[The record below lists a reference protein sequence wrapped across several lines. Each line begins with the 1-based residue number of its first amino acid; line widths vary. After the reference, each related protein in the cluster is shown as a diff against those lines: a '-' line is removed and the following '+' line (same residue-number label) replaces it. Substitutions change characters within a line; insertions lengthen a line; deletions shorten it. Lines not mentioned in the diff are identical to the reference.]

1 MPEWPVACCG
11 DVAAA
16 SCPARPQLKP
26 LLWGLLLAL
35 LLLRVGW
42 LAFTPLQPAA
52 GDPVLQLK
60 AAAGAGPLE
69 LTLRGFLLSDPVPS
83 GGPVPRGGVGGCRA
97 LLQLPVG
104 RTELRFDQCPALQ
117 QGWRLQVQGRLR
129 RPQVSPH
136 PLLAAPAERL
146 VRQGSFTQLQV
157 QDFEVLQRPATPVA
171 DLRRRMAQALMQH
184 AGPNSGSV
192 LAALVLGSA
201 VVPVPVEL
209 REAFRAAGLSHALAA
224 SGFHLSVLLGVVLPL
239 GARLP
244 RLGRLT
250 LAAAAMG
257 LFVLLAG
264 PQPSVLRAVLMGA
277 LALGVVECGYRGR
290 PLGIL
295 AASALVLLLARP
307 DWLLDV
313 GFQLSVVA
321 TAALVVSA
329 RPLELGL
336 RRWLPGW
343 LAVAT
348 AVPLAASL
356 YTLPLQLLHFG
367 VVPLY
372 AVPANLLVAPLLT
385 PLTLGAMALAC
396 LAVILPPLLPLA
408 TAPVAWLTNV
418 LVAVVKVFAAL
429 PMAQWQLGRPA
440 PGLVLLLSVALLAL
454 AWPALARRWRLLG
467 GALFALVVVV
477 QFGMLSADQL
487 LLVHQGRLDL
497 LVARHQGRAVLVS
510 SSGDGFSCSQA
521 SQLARGLGVQRY
533 DWTLLLDPLAPEQ
546 PSCWQGLA
554 GLVLA
559 SADGS
564 LPFQPGQRLASPG
577 LSAAPLAIE
586 SRAMQLQL
594 GRWNWLLL
602 PDRQALWAWQQQ
614 AEDNP
619 EPSRLGAL
627 SGSID
632 GVWLGFA
639 PSARERRQLQAI
651 GAKRMWLSGATPP
664 GWPTSWAASGP
675 SGYLQAAFG

>member
-1 MPEWPVACCG
+1 MACCG
-11 DVAAA
+11 GGANTAGAA
-16 SCPARPQLKP
+16 RLRLKP

-52 GDPVLQLK
+52 GDPVLQLQ
-60 AAAGAGPLE
+60 AAAGPLE
-69 LTLRGFLLSDPVPS
+69 LTLRGTLLSDPVPS
-83 GGPVPRGGVGGCRA
+83 GAGCRA

-104 RTELRFDQCPALQ
+104 RTELRFKQCPALQ

-146 VRQGSFTQLQV
+146 ARQGSFSQLQV
-157 QDFEVLQRPATPVA
+157 QDFEVLQRAPTPVA
-171 DLRRRMAQALMQH
+171 DLRRRMAQALVQH
-184 AGPNSGSV
+184 AGPNNGSV

-201 VVPVPVEL
+201 VVPVPAEL

-239 GARLP
+239 GKRLP

-277 LALGVVECGYRGR
+277 LALGIVECGYRGR

-372 AVPANLLVAPLLT
+372 AVPANLVVAPLLT

-396 LAVILPPLLPLA
+396 LALILPPLLPLA
-408 TAPVAWLTNV
+408 TVPVAWLSNV
-418 LVAVVKVFAAL
+418 LVAVVKLFAAL

-440 PGLVLLLSVALLAL
+440 PGLVLLFTVALLAL

-467 GALFALVVVV
+467 GALFALVVAV
-477 QFGMLSADQL
+477 QFSLLSADQL

-533 DWTLLLDPLAPEQ
+533 DWALLLDPLAPEQ
-546 PSCWQGLA
+546 PHCWQGQA

-577 LSAAPLAIE
+577 LSAAPVAIE
-586 SRAMQLQL
+586 SRAIQLQL
-594 GRWNWLLL
+594 GRWRWLLL
-602 PDRQALWAWQQQ
+602 PDRQALWAWRQ
-614 AEDNP
+614 
-619 EPSRLGAL
+619 PSVLRGRL
-627 SGSID
+627 D

-639 PSARERRQLQAI
+639 PSARERRHLKEL
-651 GAKRMWLSGATPP
+651 GAKRLWLSGTMPAGLPAA
-664 GWPTSWAASGP
+664 WAASGP
-675 SGYLQAAFG
+675 SGYLQAALG

>member
-1 MPEWPVACCG
+1 MACCG
-11 DVAAA
+11 GGANTAGAA
-16 SCPARPQLKP
+16 RLRLKP
-26 LLWGLLLAL
+26 LLWGLLLALL

-52 GDPVLQLK
+52 GDPVLQLQ
-60 AAAGAGPLE
+60 AAAGPLE
-69 LTLRGFLLSDPVPS
+69 LTLRGTLLSDPVPS
-83 GGPVPRGGVGGCRA
+83 GDGCRA

-104 RTELRFDQCPALQ
+104 RTELRFGQCPELQ

-146 VRQGSFTQLQV
+146 ARQGSFSQLQV
-157 QDFEVLQRPATPVA
+157 QDFEVLQRAPTPVA
-171 DLRRRMAQALMQH
+171 DLRRRMAQALVQH
-184 AGPNSGSV
+184 AGPNNGSV

-201 VVPVPVEL
+201 VVPVPAEL

-239 GARLP
+239 GKRLP

-277 LALGVVECGYRGR
+277 LALGIVECGYSGR

-372 AVPANLLVAPLLT
+372 AVPANLVVAPLLT

-396 LAVILPPLLPLA
+396 LAVILPPLLPLV

-418 LVAVVKVFAAL
+418 LVAVVKLFAAL

-440 PGLVLLLSVALLAL
+440 PGLVLLFTVALLAL

-467 GALFALVVVV
+467 GALFALVVAV
-477 QFGMLSADQL
+477 QFSLLSADQL

-533 DWTLLLDPLAPEQ
+533 DWALLLDPLAPEQ
-546 PSCWQGLA
+546 PHCWQGQA
-554 GLVLA
+554 GLVMA

-577 LSAAPLAIE
+577 LSAAPVAIE
-586 SRAMQLQL
+586 SRAIQLQL
-594 GRWNWLLL
+594 GRWRWLLL
-602 PDRQALWAWQQQ
+602 PDRQALWAWRQ
-614 AEDNP
+614 
-619 EPSRLGAL
+619 PSVLRGRL
-627 SGSID
+627 D
-632 GVWLGFA
+632 GVWLGFT
-639 PSARERRQLQAI
+639 PSARERRHLKEL
-651 GAKRMWLSGATPP
+651 GAKRLWLSGAIPAGLP
-664 GWPTSWAASGP
+664 AAWAASGP
-675 SGYLQAAFG
+675 SGYLQAALG

>member
-1 MPEWPVACCG
+1 MACCG
-11 DVAAA
+11 GGANTAGAA
-16 SCPARPQLKP
+16 RLRLKP

-52 GDPVLQLK
+52 GDPVLQLQ
-60 AAAGAGPLE
+60 AAGGPLE
-69 LTLRGFLLSDPVPS
+69 LTLRGTLLSDPVPS
-83 GGPVPRGGVGGCRA
+83 GAGCRA

-104 RTELRFDQCPALQ
+104 RTELRFKQCPALQ

-146 VRQGSFTQLQV
+146 ARQGSFSQLQV
-157 QDFEVLQRPATPVA
+157 QDFEVLQRAPTPVA
-171 DLRRRMAQALMQH
+171 DLRRRMAQALVQH
-184 AGPNSGSV
+184 AGPNNGSV

-201 VVPVPVEL
+201 VVPVPAEL

-239 GARLP
+239 GKRLP

-264 PQPSVLRAVLMGA
+264 PQPSVLRAVLMGG

-372 AVPANLLVAPLLT
+372 AVPANLVVAPLLT

-396 LAVILPPLLPLA
+396 LAVLLPPLLPLV
-408 TAPVAWLTNV
+408 TAPVAWLSNG
-418 LVAVVKVFAAL
+418 LVAVVKLFAAL

-440 PGLVLLLSVALLAL
+440 PGLVLLFTVALLAL

-467 GALFALVVVV
+467 GALFALVVAV
-477 QFGMLSADQL
+477 QFSLLSADQL

-533 DWTLLLDPLAPEQ
+533 DWALLLDPLAPEQ
-546 PSCWQGLA
+546 PHCWQGQA
-554 GLVLA
+554 GLVMA

-577 LSAAPLAIE
+577 LSAAPVAIE
-586 SRAMQLQL
+586 SRAIQLQL
-594 GRWNWLLL
+594 GRWRWLLL
-602 PDRQALWAWQQQ
+602 PDRQALWAWRQ
-614 AEDNP
+614 
-619 EPSRLGAL
+619 PSVLRGRL
-627 SGSID
+627 D

-639 PSARERRQLQAI
+639 PSARERRHLKEL
-651 GAKRMWLSGATPP
+651 GAKRLWLSGTIPAGLPAP
-664 GWPTSWAASGP
+664 WAASGP
-675 SGYLQAAFG
+675 SGYLQAALG

>member
-1 MPEWPVACCG
+1 MACCG
-11 DVAAA
+11 GGANTAGA
-16 SCPARPQLKP
+16 ARPRLKP

-52 GDPVLQLK
+52 GDPVLQLQ
-60 AAAGAGPLE
+60 AAAGPLE
-69 LTLRGFLLSDPVPS
+69 LTLRGTLLSDPVPS
-83 GGPVPRGGVGGCRA
+83 GDGCRA
-97 LLQLPVG
+97 LLLLPVG
-104 RTELRFDQCPALQ
+104 RTELRFKQCPELQ

-146 VRQGSFTQLQV
+146 ARQGSFSQLQV
-157 QDFEVLQRPATPVA
+157 QDFEVLQRAPTPVA
-171 DLRRRMAQALMQH
+171 DLRRRMAQALVQH
-184 AGPNSGSV
+184 AGPNNGSV

-201 VVPVPVEL
+201 VVPVPAEL

-239 GARLP
+239 GKRLP

-372 AVPANLLVAPLLT
+372 AVPANLVVAPLLT

-440 PGLVLLLSVALLAL
+440 PGLVLLFSVALLAL

-467 GALFALVVVV
+467 GALFALVVAV
-477 QFGMLSADQL
+477 QFSLLSADQL

-533 DWTLLLDPLAPEQ
+533 DWALLLDPLAPEQ
-546 PSCWQGLA
+546 PHCWQGQA

-577 LSAAPLAIE
+577 LSAAPVAIE
-586 SRAMQLQL
+586 SRAIQLQL
-594 GRWNWLLL
+594 GRWRWLLL
-602 PDRQALWAWQQQ
+602 PDRQALWAWRQ
-614 AEDNP
+614 
-619 EPSRLGAL
+619 PSVQRGRL
-627 SGSID
+627 D

-639 PSARERRQLQAI
+639 PSARERRYLKEL
-651 GAKRMWLSGATPP
+651 GAKRLWFSGTIPAGLPAA
-664 GWPTSWAASGP
+664 WAASGP
-675 SGYLQAAFG
+675 SGYLQAALG

>member
-1 MPEWPVACCG
+1 MACCG
-11 DVAAA
+11 GGANTAGAA
-16 SCPARPQLKP
+16 RLRLKP

-52 GDPVLQLK
+52 GDPVLQLQ
-60 AAAGAGPLE
+60 AAGGPLE
-69 LTLRGFLLSDPVPS
+69 LTLRGTLLSDPVPS
-83 GGPVPRGGVGGCRA
+83 GAGCRA

-104 RTELRFDQCPALQ
+104 RTELRFKQCPALQ

-146 VRQGSFTQLQV
+146 ARQGSFSQLQV
-157 QDFEVLQRPATPVA
+157 QDFEVLQRAPTPVA
-171 DLRRRMAQALMQH
+171 DLRRRMAQALVQH
-184 AGPNSGSV
+184 AGPNNGSV

-201 VVPVPVEL
+201 VVPVPAEL

-239 GARLP
+239 GKRLP

-264 PQPSVLRAVLMGA
+264 PQPSVLRAVLMGG

-372 AVPANLLVAPLLT
+372 AVPANLVVAPLLT

-396 LAVILPPLLPLA
+396 LAVLLPPLLPLV
-408 TAPVAWLTNV
+408 TAPVAWLSNG
-418 LVAVVKVFAAL
+418 LVAVVKLFAAL

-440 PGLVLLLSVALLAL
+440 PGLVLLFTVALLAL

-467 GALFALVVVV
+467 GALFALVVAV
-477 QFGMLSADQL
+477 QFSLLSADQL

-533 DWTLLLDPLAPEQ
+533 DWALLLDPLAPEQ
-546 PSCWQGLA
+546 PHCWQGQA
-554 GLVLA
+554 GLVMA

-577 LSAAPLAIE
+577 LSAAPVAIE
-586 SRAMQLQL
+586 SRAIQLQL
-594 GRWNWLLL
+594 GRWRWLLL
-602 PDRQALWAWQQQ
+602 PDRQALWAWRQ
-614 AEDNP
+614 
-619 EPSRLGAL
+619 PSVLRGRL
-627 SGSID
+627 D

-639 PSARERRQLQAI
+639 PSARERRHLKEL
-651 GAKRMWLSGATPP
+651 GAKRLWLSGTIPAGLPAA
-664 GWPTSWAASGP
+664 WAASGP
-675 SGYLQAAFG
+675 SGYLQAALG

>member
-1 MPEWPVACCG
+1 MACCG
-11 DVAAA
+11 GGANTAGAA
-16 SCPARPQLKP
+16 RLRLKP

-52 GDPVLQLK
+52 GDPVLQLQ
-60 AAAGAGPLE
+60 AAAGPLE
-69 LTLRGFLLSDPVPS
+69 LTLRGTLLSDPVPS
-83 GGPVPRGGVGGCRA
+83 GAGCRA

-104 RTELRFDQCPALQ
+104 RTELRFKQCPALQ

-146 VRQGSFTQLQV
+146 ARQGSFSQLQV
-157 QDFEVLQRPATPVA
+157 QDFEVLQRAPTPVA
-171 DLRRRMAQALMQH
+171 DLRRRMAQALVQH
-184 AGPNSGSV
+184 AGPNNGSV

-201 VVPVPVEL
+201 VVPVPAEL

-239 GARLP
+239 GKRLP

-277 LALGVVECGYRGR
+277 LALGIVECGYRGR

-372 AVPANLLVAPLLT
+372 AVPANLVVAPLLT

-396 LAVILPPLLPLA
+396 LAVLLPPLLPLV
-408 TAPVAWLTNV
+408 TAPVAWLSNG
-418 LVAVVKVFAAL
+418 LVAVVKLFAAL

-440 PGLVLLLSVALLAL
+440 PGLVLLFTVALLAL

-467 GALFALVVVV
+467 AALFALVVAV
-477 QFGMLSADQL
+477 QFSLLTADQL

-533 DWTLLLDPLAPEQ
+533 DWALLLDPLAPEQ
-546 PSCWQGLA
+546 PHCWQGQA
-554 GLVLA
+554 GLVMA

-577 LSAAPLAIE
+577 LSAAPVAIE
-586 SRAMQLQL
+586 SRAIQLQL
-594 GRWNWLLL
+594 GRWRWLLL
-602 PDRQALWAWQQQ
+602 PDRQALWAWRQ
-614 AEDNP
+614 
-619 EPSRLGAL
+619 PSVLRGRL
-627 SGSID
+627 D

-639 PSARERRQLQAI
+639 PSARERRHLKEL
-651 GAKRMWLSGATPP
+651 GAKRLWLSGTIPAGLPAA
-664 GWPTSWAASGP
+664 WAASGP
-675 SGYLQAAFG
+675 SGYLQAALG

>member
-1 MPEWPVACCG
+1 MACCG
-11 DVAAA
+11 GGANTAGAA
-16 SCPARPQLKP
+16 RLRLKP

-52 GDPVLQLK
+52 GDPVLQLQ
-60 AAAGAGPLE
+60 AAGGPLE
-69 LTLRGFLLSDPVPS
+69 LTLRGTLLSDPVPS
-83 GGPVPRGGVGGCRA
+83 GAGCRA

-104 RTELRFDQCPALQ
+104 RTELRFKQCPALQ
-117 QGWRLQVQGRLR
+117 QGWRLQVHGRLR

-146 VRQGSFTQLQV
+146 ARQGSFSQLQV
-157 QDFEVLQRPATPVA
+157 QDFEVLQRAPTPVA
-171 DLRRRMAQALMQH
+171 DLRRRMAQALVQH
-184 AGPNSGSV
+184 AGPNNGSV

-239 GARLP
+239 GKRLP

-277 LALGVVECGYRGR
+277 LALGIVECGYRGR

-372 AVPANLLVAPLLT
+372 AVPANLVVAPLLT

-396 LAVILPPLLPLA
+396 LAVILPPLLPLV

-418 LVAVVKVFAAL
+418 LVAVVKLFAAL

-440 PGLVLLLSVALLAL
+440 PGLVLLFTVALLAL

-467 GALFALVVVV
+467 GALFALVVAV
-477 QFGMLSADQL
+477 QFSLLSADQL

-533 DWTLLLDPLAPEQ
+533 DWALLLDPLAPEQ
-546 PSCWQGLA
+546 PHCWQGQA
-554 GLVLA
+554 GLVMA

-577 LSAAPLAIE
+577 LSAAPVAIE
-586 SRAMQLQL
+586 SRAIQLQL
-594 GRWNWLLL
+594 GRWRWLLL
-602 PDRQALWAWQQQ
+602 PDRQALWAWRQ
-614 AEDNP
+614 
-619 EPSRLGAL
+619 PSVLRGRL
-627 SGSID
+627 D

-639 PSARERRQLQAI
+639 PSARERRHLKEL
-651 GAKRMWLSGATPP
+651 GAKRLWLSGTIPAGLPAP
-664 GWPTSWAASGP
+664 WAASGP
-675 SGYLQAAFG
+675 SGYLQAALG

>member
-1 MPEWPVACCG
+1 MACCG
-11 DVAAA
+11 GGANTAGAA
-16 SCPARPQLKP
+16 RLRLKP

-52 GDPVLQLK
+52 GDPVLQLQ
-60 AAAGAGPLE
+60 AAAGPLE
-69 LTLRGFLLSDPVPS
+69 LTLRGTLLSDPVPS
-83 GGPVPRGGVGGCRA
+83 GAGCRA

-104 RTELRFDQCPALQ
+104 RTELRFKQCPALQ

-146 VRQGSFTQLQV
+146 ARQGSFSQLQV
-157 QDFEVLQRPATPVA
+157 QDFEVLQRAPTPVA
-171 DLRRRMAQALMQH
+171 DLRRRMAQALVQH
-184 AGPNSGSV
+184 AGPNNGSV

-239 GARLP
+239 GKRLP

-277 LALGVVECGYRGR
+277 LALGIVECGYRGR

-372 AVPANLLVAPLLT
+372 AVPANLVVAPLLT

-396 LAVILPPLLPLA
+396 LAVILPPLLPLV

-418 LVAVVKVFAAL
+418 LVAVVKLFAAL

-440 PGLVLLLSVALLAL
+440 PGLVLLFTVALLAL

-467 GALFALVVVV
+467 GALFALVVAV
-477 QFGMLSADQL
+477 QFSLLSADQL

-533 DWTLLLDPLAPEQ
+533 DWALLLDPLAPEQ
-546 PSCWQGLA
+546 PHCWQGQA
-554 GLVLA
+554 GLVMA

-577 LSAAPLAIE
+577 LSAAPVAIE
-586 SRAMQLQL
+586 SRAIQLQL
-594 GRWNWLLL
+594 GRWRWLLL
-602 PDRQALWAWQQQ
+602 PDRQALWAWRQ
-614 AEDNP
+614 
-619 EPSRLGAL
+619 PSVLRGRL
-627 SGSID
+627 D

-639 PSARERRQLQAI
+639 PSARERRHLKEL
-651 GAKRMWLSGATPP
+651 GAKRLWLSGTIPAGLPAP
-664 GWPTSWAASGP
+664 WAASGP
-675 SGYLQAAFG
+675 SGYLQAALG

>member
-1 MPEWPVACCG
+1 MACCG
-11 DVAAA
+11 GGANTAGAA
-16 SCPARPQLKP
+16 RLRLKP

-52 GDPVLQLK
+52 GDPVLQLQ
-60 AAAGAGPLE
+60 AAAGPLE
-69 LTLRGFLLSDPVPS
+69 LTLRGTLLSDPVPS
-83 GGPVPRGGVGGCRA
+83 GAGCRA

-104 RTELRFDQCPALQ
+104 RTELRFKQCPALQ

-146 VRQGSFTQLQV
+146 ARQGSFSQLQV
-157 QDFEVLQRPATPVA
+157 QDFEVLQRAPTPVA
-171 DLRRRMAQALMQH
+171 DLRRRMAQALVQH
-184 AGPNSGSV
+184 AGPNNGSV

-239 GARLP
+239 GKRLP

-277 LALGVVECGYRGR
+277 LALGIVECGYRGR

-372 AVPANLLVAPLLT
+372 AVPANLVVAPLLT

-396 LAVILPPLLPLA
+396 LAVILPPLLPLV

-418 LVAVVKVFAAL
+418 LVAVVKLFAAL

-440 PGLVLLLSVALLAL
+440 PGLVLLFTVALLAL

-467 GALFALVVVV
+467 GALFALVVAV
-477 QFGMLSADQL
+477 QFSLLSADQL

-533 DWTLLLDPLAPEQ
+533 DWALLLDPLAPEQ
-546 PSCWQGLA
+546 PHCWQGQA
-554 GLVLA
+554 GLVMA

-577 LSAAPLAIE
+577 LSAAPVAIE
-586 SRAMQLQL
+586 SRAIQLQL
-594 GRWNWLLL
+594 GRWRWLLL
-602 PDRQALWAWQQQ
+602 PDRQALWAWRQ
-614 AEDNP
+614 
-619 EPSRLGAL
+619 PSVLRGRL
-627 SGSID
+627 D

-639 PSARERRQLQAI
+639 PSARERRHLKEL
-651 GAKRMWLSGATPP
+651 GAKRLWLSGTIPAGLPAA
-664 GWPTSWAASGP
+664 WAASGP
-675 SGYLQAAFG
+675 SGYLQAALG

>member
-1 MPEWPVACCG
+1 MACCG
-11 DVAAA
+11 GGANTAGAA
-16 SCPARPQLKP
+16 RLRLKP

-52 GDPVLQLK
+52 GDPVLQLQ
-60 AAAGAGPLE
+60 AAGGPLE
-69 LTLRGFLLSDPVPS
+69 LTLRGTLLSDPVPS
-83 GGPVPRGGVGGCRA
+83 GAGCRA

-104 RTELRFDQCPALQ
+104 RTELRFKQCPALQ

-146 VRQGSFTQLQV
+146 ARQGSFSQLQV
-157 QDFEVLQRPATPVA
+157 QDFEVLQRAATPVA
-171 DLRRRMAQALMQH
+171 DLRRRMAQSLVQH
-184 AGPNSGSV
+184 AGPNNGSV

-201 VVPVPVEL
+201 VVPVPAEL
-209 REAFRAAGLSHALAA
+209 RDAFRAAGLSHALAA

-239 GARLP
+239 GKRLP

-277 LALGVVECGYRGR
+277 LALGIVECGYRGR

-372 AVPANLLVAPLLT
+372 AVPANLVVAPLLT

-396 LAVILPPLLPLA
+396 LAVLLPPLLPLV
-408 TAPVAWLTNV
+408 TAPVAWLSNG
-418 LVAVVKVFAAL
+418 LVAVVKLFAAL

-440 PGLVLLLSVALLAL
+440 PGLVLLFTVALLAL

-467 GALFALVVVV
+467 GALFALVVAV
-477 QFGMLSADQL
+477 QFSLLSADQL

-533 DWTLLLDPLAPEQ
+533 DWALLLDPLAPEQ
-546 PSCWQGLA
+546 PHCWQGQA
-554 GLVLA
+554 GLVMA

-577 LSAAPLAIE
+577 LSAAPVAIE
-586 SRAMQLQL
+586 SRAIQLQL
-594 GRWNWLLL
+594 GRWRWLLL
-602 PDRQALWAWQQQ
+602 PDRQALWAWRQ
-614 AEDNP
+614 
-619 EPSRLGAL
+619 PSVLRGRL
-627 SGSID
+627 D

-639 PSARERRQLQAI
+639 PSARERRHLKEL
-651 GAKRMWLSGATPP
+651 GAKRLWLSGTIPAGLPAP
-664 GWPTSWAASGP
+664 WAASGP
-675 SGYLQAAFG
+675 SGYLQAALG

>member
-1 MPEWPVACCG
+1 MACCG
-11 DVAAA
+11 GGANTAGAA
-16 SCPARPQLKP
+16 RLRLKP

-52 GDPVLQLK
+52 GDPVLQLQ
-60 AAAGAGPLE
+60 AAGGPLE
-69 LTLRGFLLSDPVPS
+69 LTLRGTLLSDPVPS
-83 GGPVPRGGVGGCRA
+83 GDGCRA

-104 RTELRFDQCPALQ
+104 RTELRFKQCPALQ
-117 QGWRLQVQGRLR
+117 QGWRLQVHGRLR

-146 VRQGSFTQLQV
+146 ARQGSFSQLQV
-157 QDFEVLQRPATPVA
+157 QDFEVLQRAPTPVA
-171 DLRRRMAQALMQH
+171 DLRRRMAQALVQH
-184 AGPNSGSV
+184 AGPNNGSV

-239 GARLP
+239 GKRLP

-264 PQPSVLRAVLMGA
+264 PQPSVLRAVLMGG

-372 AVPANLLVAPLLT
+372 AVPANLVVAPLLT

-396 LAVILPPLLPLA
+396 LAVLLPPLLPLV
-408 TAPVAWLTNV
+408 TAPVAWLSNG
-418 LVAVVKVFAAL
+418 LVAVVKLFAAL

-440 PGLVLLLSVALLAL
+440 PGLVLLFTVALLAL

-467 GALFALVVVV
+467 GALFALVVAV
-477 QFGMLSADQL
+477 QFSLLSADQL

-533 DWTLLLDPLAPEQ
+533 DWALLLDPLAPEQ
-546 PSCWQGLA
+546 PHCWQGQA
-554 GLVLA
+554 GLVMA

-577 LSAAPLAIE
+577 LSAAPVAIE
-586 SRAMQLQL
+586 SRAIQLQL
-594 GRWNWLLL
+594 GRWRWLLL
-602 PDRQALWAWQQQ
+602 PDRQALWAWRQ
-614 AEDNP
+614 
-619 EPSRLGAL
+619 PSVLRGRL
-627 SGSID
+627 D

-639 PSARERRQLQAI
+639 PSARERRHLKEL
-651 GAKRMWLSGATPP
+651 GAKRLWLSGTIPAGLPAA
-664 GWPTSWAASGP
+664 WAASGP
-675 SGYLQAAFG
+675 SGYLQAALG

>member
-1 MPEWPVACCG
+1 MACCG
-11 DVAAA
+11 GGANTAGAA
-16 SCPARPQLKP
+16 RLRLKP

-52 GDPVLQLK
+52 GDPVLQLQ
-60 AAAGAGPLE
+60 AAVSPLE
-69 LTLRGFLLSDPVPS
+69 LTLRGTLLSDPVPS
-83 GGPVPRGGVGGCRA
+83 GDGCRA

-104 RTELRFDQCPALQ
+104 RTELRFKQCPALQ

-146 VRQGSFTQLQV
+146 ARQGSFSQLQV
-157 QDFEVLQRPATPVA
+157 QDFEVLQRAPTPVA
-171 DLRRRMAQALMQH
+171 DLRRRMAQALVQH
-184 AGPNSGSV
+184 AGPNNGSV

-201 VVPVPVEL
+201 VVPVPAEL

-239 GARLP
+239 GKRLP

-372 AVPANLLVAPLLT
+372 AVPANLVVAPLLT

-396 LAVILPPLLPLA
+396 LAVLLPPLLPLA

-418 LVAVVKVFAAL
+418 LVAVVKLFAAL

-440 PGLVLLLSVALLAL
+440 PGLVLLFTVALLAL

-467 GALFALVVVV
+467 GALFALVVAV
-477 QFGMLSADQL
+477 QFSLLSADQL

-533 DWTLLLDPLAPEQ
+533 DWALLLDPLAPEQ
-546 PSCWQGLA
+546 PNCWQGQA
-554 GLVLA
+554 GLVMA

-577 LSAAPLAIE
+577 LSAAPVAIE
-586 SRAMQLQL
+586 SRAIQLQL
-594 GRWNWLLL
+594 GRWRWLLL
-602 PDRQALWAWQQQ
+602 PDRQALWAWRQ
-614 AEDNP
+614 
-619 EPSRLGAL
+619 PSVLRGRL
-627 SGSID
+627 D

-639 PSARERRQLQAI
+639 PSARERRHLKEL
-651 GAKRMWLSGATPP
+651 GAKRLWLSGTIPAGLPAA
-664 GWPTSWAASGP
+664 WAASGP
-675 SGYLQAAFG
+675 SGYLQAALG

>member
-1 MPEWPVACCG
+1 VACCG
-11 DVAAA
+11 GVANTAGAA
-16 SCPARPQLKP
+16 RLRLKP

-52 GDPVLQLK
+52 GDPVLQLQ
-60 AAAGAGPLE
+60 AAVSPLE
-69 LTLRGFLLSDPVPS
+69 LTLRGTLLSDPVPS
-83 GGPVPRGGVGGCRA
+83 GDGCRA

-104 RTELRFDQCPALQ
+104 RTELRFKQCPALQ

-146 VRQGSFTQLQV
+146 ARQGSFSQLQV
-157 QDFEVLQRPATPVA
+157 QDFEVLQRAPTPVA
-171 DLRRRMAQALMQH
+171 DLRRRMAQALVQH
-184 AGPNSGSV
+184 AGPNNGSV

-201 VVPVPVEL
+201 VVPVPAEL

-239 GARLP
+239 GERLP

-290 PLGIL
+290 PMGIL

-321 TAALVVSA
+321 TAALVVSS

-372 AVPANLLVAPLLT
+372 AVPANLVVAPLLT

-396 LAVILPPLLPLA
+396 LAVLLPPLLPLV
-408 TAPVAWLTNV
+408 TAPVAWLANV
-418 LVAVVKVFAAL
+418 LVAVVKLFAAL

-440 PGLVLLLSVALLAL
+440 PGLVLLFTVALLAL

-467 GALFALVVVV
+467 GALFALVVAV
-477 QFGMLSADQL
+477 QFSLLSADQL

-533 DWTLLLDPLAPEQ
+533 DWALLLDPLAPEQ
-546 PSCWQGLA
+546 PHCWQGQA
-554 GLVLA
+554 GLVMA

-577 LSAAPLAIE
+577 LSAAPVAIE
-586 SRAMQLQL
+586 SRAIQLQL
-594 GRWNWLLL
+594 GRWRWLLL
-602 PDRQALWAWQQQ
+602 PDRQALWAWRQ
-614 AEDNP
+614 
-619 EPSRLGAL
+619 PSVLRGRL
-627 SGSID
+627 D

-639 PSARERRQLQAI
+639 PSARERRHLKEL
-651 GAKRMWLSGATPP
+651 GAKRLWLSGTIPAGLPAA
-664 GWPTSWAASGP
+664 WAASGP
-675 SGYLQAAFG
+675 SGYLQAALG

>member
-1 MPEWPVACCG
+1 VACCG
-11 DVAAA
+11 GGANTAGAA
-16 SCPARPQLKP
+16 RLRLKP

-52 GDPVLQLK
+52 GDPVLQLQ
-60 AAAGAGPLE
+60 AAGGPLE
-69 LTLRGFLLSDPVPS
+69 LTLRGTLLSDPVPS
-83 GGPVPRGGVGGCRA
+83 GAGCRA

-104 RTELRFDQCPALQ
+104 RTELRFKQCPALQ

-146 VRQGSFTQLQV
+146 ARQGSFSQLQV
-157 QDFEVLQRPATPVA
+157 QDFEVLQRAPTPVA
-171 DLRRRMAQALMQH
+171 DLRRRMAQALVQH
-184 AGPNSGSV
+184 AGPNNGSV

-239 GARLP
+239 GKRLP

-264 PQPSVLRAVLMGA
+264 PQPSVLRAVLMGG

-372 AVPANLLVAPLLT
+372 AVPANLVVAPLLT

-396 LAVILPPLLPLA
+396 LAVLLPPLLPLV
-408 TAPVAWLTNV
+408 TAPVAWLSNG
-418 LVAVVKVFAAL
+418 LVAVVKLFAAL

-440 PGLVLLLSVALLAL
+440 PGLVLLFTVALLAL

-467 GALFALVVVV
+467 GALFALVVAV
-477 QFGMLSADQL
+477 QFSLLSADQL

-533 DWTLLLDPLAPEQ
+533 DWALLLDPLAPEQ
-546 PSCWQGLA
+546 PHCWQGQA
-554 GLVLA
+554 GLVMA

-577 LSAAPLAIE
+577 LSAAPVAIE
-586 SRAMQLQL
+586 SRAIQLQL
-594 GRWNWLLL
+594 GRWRWLLL
-602 PDRQALWAWQQQ
+602 PDRQALWAWRQ
-614 AEDNP
+614 
-619 EPSRLGAL
+619 PSVLRGRL
-627 SGSID
+627 D

-639 PSARERRQLQAI
+639 PSARERRHLKEL
-651 GAKRMWLSGATPP
+651 GAKRLWLSGTIPAGLPAP
-664 GWPTSWAASGP
+664 WAASGP
-675 SGYLQAAFG
+675 SGYLQAALG

>member
-1 MPEWPVACCG
+1 MV
-11 DVAAA
+11 
-16 SCPARPQLKP
+16 
-26 LLWGLLLAL
+26 L
-35 LLLRVGW
+35 LLLRVCW

-52 GDPVLQLK
+52 GDPVLQLE
-60 AAAGAGPLE
+60 AAGGPLE
-69 LTLRGFLLSDPVPS
+69 LTLRGILLSDPVPS
-83 GGPVPRGGVGGCRA
+83 GAGCRA

-104 RTELRFDQCPALQ
+104 RTELRFEDCPKLQ
-117 QGWRLQVQGRLR
+117 QSWRLQVQGRLR

-146 VRQGSFTQLQV
+146 ARQGSFSQLQV
-157 QDFEVLQRPATPVA
+157 QDFEVLQRTATPVA
-171 DLRRRMAQALMQH
+171 DLRRSMALALVQH
-184 AGPNSGSV
+184 AGPDNGSV

-201 VVPVPVEL
+201 VVPVPAEL

-224 SGFHLSVLLGVVLPL
+224 SGFHLSVLLGVMLPL
-239 GARLP
+239 GAGLP
-244 RLGRLT
+244 RLGRLS
-250 LAAAAMG
+250 LAAAAML

-264 PQPSVLRAVLMGA
+264 PQPSVLRAALMGA
-277 LALGVVECGYRGR
+277 LALGVLECGYRGR

-295 AASALVLLLARP
+295 AASALALLLARP
-307 DWLLDV
+307 EWLLDV

-372 AVPANLLVAPLLT
+372 AVPANLVVAPLLT

-396 LAVILPPLLPLA
+396 LAVILPQLLTLA
-408 TAPVAWLTNV
+408 TVPFAWLSSV
-418 LVAVVKVFAAL
+418 LVGVVKVFGAL

-440 PGLVLLLSVALLAL
+440 PGLVLLFTVALLVL
-454 AWPALARRWRLLG
+454 AWPSLARRWRMLG
-467 GALFALVVVV
+467 GALFALVVAV
-477 QFGMLSADQL
+477 QFSLLSADQL

-497 LVARHQGRAVLVS
+497 LVARHQGRGVLVS

-533 DWTLLLDPLAPEQ
+533 DWALLLDPVAPEQ
-546 PSCWQGLA
+546 PNCWQGQA
-554 GLVLA
+554 GLVMA

-564 LPFQPGQRLASPG
+564 LPFHPGQRLASPG
-577 LSAAPLAIE
+577 LSAAPVAIE
-586 SRAMQLQL
+586 SRAIQLQL
-594 GRWNWLLL
+594 GRWRWLLL
-602 PDRQALWAWQQQ
+602 PDRQALWAWWQL
-614 AEDNP
+614 AADGRD
-619 EPSRLGAL
+619 PSRLG
-627 SGSID
+627 GSID
-632 GVWLGFA
+632 GVWLGFV
-639 PSARERRQLQAI
+639 PSVRERRQLQVI
-651 GAKRMWLSGATPP
+651 GAKRLWLSGAIPP
-664 GWPTSWAASGP
+664 GWPSSWAASGP
-675 SGYLQAAFG
+675 SGYLQATLG

>member
-1 MPEWPVACCG
+1 VACCG
-11 DVAAA
+11 GGANTAGAA
-16 SCPARPQLKP
+16 RLRLKP

-52 GDPVLQLK
+52 GDPVLQLQ
-60 AAAGAGPLE
+60 AAAGPLE
-69 LTLRGFLLSDPVPS
+69 LTLRGTLLSDPVPS
-83 GGPVPRGGVGGCRA
+83 GDGCRA

-104 RTELRFDQCPALQ
+104 RTELRFKQCPALQ
-117 QGWRLQVQGRLR
+117 QGWRLQVHGRLR

-146 VRQGSFTQLQV
+146 ARQGSFSQLQV
-157 QDFEVLQRPATPVA
+157 QDFEVLQRAPTPVA
-171 DLRRRMAQALMQH
+171 DLRRRMAQALVQH
-184 AGPNSGSV
+184 AGPNNGSV

-201 VVPVPVEL
+201 VVPVPAEL

-239 GARLP
+239 GKRLP

-277 LALGVVECGYRGR
+277 LALGIVECGYRGR

-329 RPLELGL
+329 RPRELGL

-372 AVPANLLVAPLLT
+372 AVPANLVVAPLLT

-396 LAVILPPLLPLA
+396 LAVLLPPLLPLV
-408 TAPVAWLTNV
+408 TAPVAWLSNG
-418 LVAVVKVFAAL
+418 LVAVVKLFAAL

-440 PGLVLLLSVALLAL
+440 PGLVLLFTVALLAL

-467 GALFALVVVV
+467 GALFALVVAV
-477 QFGMLSADQL
+477 QFSLLSADQL

-533 DWTLLLDPLAPEQ
+533 DWALLLDPLAPEQ
-546 PSCWQGLA
+546 PHCWQGQA
-554 GLVLA
+554 GLVMA

-577 LSAAPLAIE
+577 LSAAPVAIE
-586 SRAMQLQL
+586 SRAIQLQL
-594 GRWNWLLL
+594 GRWRWLLL
-602 PDRQALWAWQQQ
+602 PDRQALWAWRQ
-614 AEDNP
+614 
-619 EPSRLGAL
+619 PSVLRGRL
-627 SGSID
+627 D

-639 PSARERRQLQAI
+639 PSARERRHLKEL
-651 GAKRMWLSGATPP
+651 GAKRLWLSGTIPAGLPAP
-664 GWPTSWAASGP
+664 WAASGP
-675 SGYLQAAFG
+675 SGYLQAALG

>member
-1 MPEWPVACCG
+1 MGTLAGFVSEWPVACCG
-11 DVAAA
+11 GGAGTAGAA
-16 SCPARPQLKP
+16 RLRLKP

-42 LAFTPLQPAA
+42 LALTPLQPAA
-52 GDPVLQLK
+52 GDPVLQLQ
-60 AAAGAGPLE
+60 AAAGPLE
-69 LTLRGFLLSDPVPS
+69 LTLRGTLLSDPVPS
-83 GGPVPRGGVGGCRA
+83 GDGCRA

-104 RTELRFDQCPALQ
+104 RTELRFGDCPALQ

-146 VRQGSFTQLQV
+146 ARQGSFSQLQV
-157 QDFEVLQRPATPVA
+157 QDFEVLQRAPTPVA
-171 DLRRRMAQALMQH
+171 DLRRRMAQALVQH
-184 AGPNSGSV
+184 AGPNNGSV

-201 VVPVPVEL
+201 VVPVPAEL

-239 GARLP
+239 GKRLP

-372 AVPANLLVAPLLT
+372 AVPANLVVAPLLT

-396 LAVILPPLLPLA
+396 FAVLLPPLLPLA
-408 TAPVAWLTNV
+408 TAPVAWLSNV
-418 LVAVVKVFAAL
+418 LVAVVKLFAAL

-440 PGLVLLLSVALLAL
+440 PGLVLVFAVALLAL

-467 GALFALVVVV
+467 AALFALVVAV
-477 QFGMLSADQL
+477 QFGLLSADQL

-533 DWTLLLDPLAPEQ
+533 DWALLLDPLAPEQ
-546 PSCWQGLA
+546 PHCWQGQA
-554 GLVLA
+554 GLVMA

-577 LSAAPLAIE
+577 LSAAPVAIE
-586 SRAMQLQL
+586 SRAIQLQL
-594 GRWNWLLL
+594 GRWRWLLL
-602 PDRQALWAWQQQ
+602 PDRQALWAWRQ
-614 AEDNP
+614 
-619 EPSRLGAL
+619 PSVLRGRL
-627 SGSID
+627 D

-639 PSARERRQLQAI
+639 PSARERRHLKEL
-651 GAKRMWLSGATPP
+651 GAKRLWLSGTIPAGLPAA
-664 GWPTSWAASGP
+664 WAASGP
-675 SGYLQAAFG
+675 SGYLQAALG

>member
-1 MPEWPVACCG
+1 
-11 DVAAA
+11 
-16 SCPARPQLKP
+16 
-26 LLWGLLLAL
+26 LWGLLLAL

-42 LAFTPLQPAA
+42 LALTPLQPAA
-52 GDPVLQLK
+52 GDPVLQLQ
-60 AAAGAGPLE
+60 AAGGPLE
-69 LTLRGFLLSDPVPS
+69 LTLRGTLLSDPVPS
-83 GGPVPRGGVGGCRA
+83 GDACRA

-104 RTELRFDQCPALQ
+104 RTELRFGDCPELQ

-146 VRQGSFTQLQV
+146 ARQGSFSQLQV
-157 QDFEVLQRPATPVA
+157 QDFEVLQRAATPVA
-171 DLRRRMAQALMQH
+171 DLRRRMAQALVQH
-184 AGPNSGSV
+184 AGPNNGSV

-201 VVPVPVEL
+201 VVPVPAEL

-239 GARLP
+239 GKRLP

-277 LALGVVECGYRGR
+277 LALAVVECGYRGK

-372 AVPANLLVAPLLT
+372 AVPANLVVAPLLT

-396 LAVILPPLLPLA
+396 LAVLMPPLLPLA
-408 TAPVAWLTNV
+408 TAPVAWLTSV
-418 LVAVVKVFAAL
+418 LVAVVKVCAAL

-440 PGLVLLLSVALLAL
+440 PGLVLLFSVALLAL

-467 GALFALVVVV
+467 AALFALVVAV
-477 QFGMLSADQL
+477 QFSLLSADQL

-510 SSGDGFSCSQA
+510 SSSDGFSCSQA

-533 DWTLLLDPLAPEQ
+533 DWALLLDPLAPEQ
-546 PSCWQGLA
+546 PHCWQGQA
-554 GLVLA
+554 GLVMA

-577 LSAAPLAIE
+577 LSAAPVAIE
-586 SRAMQLQL
+586 SRAIQLQL
-594 GRWNWLLL
+594 GRWRWLLL
-602 PDRQALWAWQQQ
+602 PDRQALWAWRQ
-614 AEDNP
+614 
-619 EPSRLGAL
+619 PSVLRGR
-627 SGSID
+627 ID

-639 PSARERRQLQAI
+639 PSARERRHLKEL
-651 GAKRMWLSGATPP
+651 GAKRLWLSGAIPAGLP
-664 GWPTSWAASGP
+664 AAWAASGP

>member
-1 MPEWPVACCG
+1 MACCG
-11 DVAAA
+11 GGANTAGAA
-16 SCPARPQLKP
+16 RLRLKP

-52 GDPVLQLK
+52 GDPVLQLQ
-60 AAAGAGPLE
+60 AAAGPLE
-69 LTLRGFLLSDPVPS
+69 LTLRGTLLSDPVPS
-83 GGPVPRGGVGGCRA
+83 GAGCRA

-104 RTELRFDQCPALQ
+104 RTELRFKQCPALQ

-146 VRQGSFTQLQV
+146 ARQGSFSQLQV
-157 QDFEVLQRPATPVA
+157 QDFEVLQRAPTPVA
-171 DLRRRMAQALMQH
+171 DLRRRMAQALVQH
-184 AGPNSGSV
+184 AGPNNGSV

-239 GARLP
+239 GKRLP

-264 PQPSVLRAVLMGA
+264 PQPSVLRAVLMGG

-372 AVPANLLVAPLLT
+372 AVPANLVVAPLLT

-418 LVAVVKVFAAL
+418 LVAVVKLFAAL

-440 PGLVLLLSVALLAL
+440 PGLVLLFTVALLAL

-467 GALFALVVVV
+467 GALFALVVAV
-477 QFGMLSADQL
+477 QFSLLSADQL

-533 DWTLLLDPLAPEQ
+533 DWALLLDPLAPEQ
-546 PSCWQGLA
+546 PHCWQGQA

-577 LSAAPLAIE
+577 LSAAPVAIE
-586 SRAMQLQL
+586 SRAIQLQL
-594 GRWNWLLL
+594 GRWRWLLL
-602 PDRQALWAWQQQ
+602 PDRQALWAWRQ
-614 AEDNP
+614 
-619 EPSRLGAL
+619 PSVLRGRL
-627 SGSID
+627 D

-639 PSARERRQLQAI
+639 PSARERRHLKEL
-651 GAKRMWLSGATPP
+651 GAKRLWLSGTIPAGLPAP
-664 GWPTSWAASGP
+664 WAASGP
-675 SGYLQAAFG
+675 SGYLQAALG

>member
-1 MPEWPVACCG
+1 MACCG
-11 DVAAA
+11 GGADTAG
-16 SCPARPQLKP
+16 PRLKP

-42 LAFTPLQPAA
+42 LAFTPPQPAA
-52 GDPVLQLK
+52 GDPVRQLE
-60 AAAGAGPLE
+60 AAGGPLE
-69 LTLRGFLLSDPVPS
+69 LTLRGVLLSDPVPS
-83 GGPVPRGGVGGCRA
+83 GGPVPSGAGGACRA

-104 RTELRFDQCPALQ
+104 RTELRFGQCPELQ

-146 VRQGSFTQLQV
+146 ARQGSFSQLQV
-157 QDFEVLQRPATPVA
+157 QDFEVLQRGATPVA
-171 DLRRRMAQALMQH
+171 DLRRRMAQALVQH
-184 AGPNSGSV
+184 AGPNNGSV

-201 VVPVPVEL
+201 VVPVPAEL
-209 REAFRAAGLSHALAA
+209 RDAFRAAGLSHALAA

-239 GARLP
+239 GKRLP

-313 GFQLSVVA
+313 GSQLSVVA

-372 AVPANLLVAPLLT
+372 AVPANLVVAPLLT

-396 LAVILPPLLPLA
+396 LAVLLPPLLPLA
-408 TAPVAWLTNV
+408 TAPVAWLTGV

-440 PGLVLLLSVALLAL
+440 PGLVLFFTVALLAL

-467 GALFALVVVV
+467 GALFALVVAV
-477 QFGMLSADQL
+477 QFSLLSADQL

-533 DWTLLLDPLAPEQ
+533 DWALLLDPLAPEQ
-546 PSCWQGLA
+546 PHCWQGQA
-554 GLVLA
+554 GLVMA

-577 LSAAPLAIE
+577 LSAAPVAIE
-586 SRAMQLQL
+586 SRAIQLQL
-594 GRWNWLLL
+594 GRWRWLLL
-602 PDRQALWAWQQQ
+602 PDRQSLWAWRQL
-614 AEDNP
+614 AAAGSD
-619 EPSRLGAL
+619 SSVLRGRL
-627 SGSID
+627 D

-639 PSARERRQLQAI
+639 PSARERRHLKEL
-651 GAKRMWLSGATPP
+651 GAKRLWLSGTIPAGLPAA
-664 GWPTSWAASGP
+664 WAASGP
-675 SGYLQAAFG
+675 SGSLQAALG

>member
-1 MPEWPVACCG
+1 MACCG
-11 DVAAA
+11 GGANTAGAA
-16 SCPARPQLKP
+16 RLRLKP

-52 GDPVLQLK
+52 GDPVLQLQ
-60 AAAGAGPLE
+60 AAAGPLE
-69 LTLRGFLLSDPVPS
+69 LTLRGTLLSDPVPS
-83 GGPVPRGGVGGCRA
+83 GDGCRA

-104 RTELRFDQCPALQ
+104 RTELRFKQCPALQ

-146 VRQGSFTQLQV
+146 ARQGSFSQLQV
-157 QDFEVLQRPATPVA
+157 QDFEVLQRAPTPVA
-171 DLRRRMAQALMQH
+171 DLRRRMAQALVQH
-184 AGPNSGSV
+184 AGPNNGSV

-201 VVPVPVEL
+201 VVPVPAEL

-239 GARLP
+239 GKRLP

-277 LALGVVECGYRGR
+277 LALGIVECGYRGR

-372 AVPANLLVAPLLT
+372 AVPANLVVAPLLT

-396 LAVILPPLLPLA
+396 LAVILPPLLPLV

-418 LVAVVKVFAAL
+418 LVAVVKLFAAL

-440 PGLVLLLSVALLAL
+440 PGLVLLFTVALLAL

-467 GALFALVVVV
+467 GALFALVVAV
-477 QFGMLSADQL
+477 QFSLLSADQL

-533 DWTLLLDPLAPEQ
+533 DWALLLDPLAPEQ
-546 PSCWQGLA
+546 PHCWQGQA
-554 GLVLA
+554 GLVMA

-577 LSAAPLAIE
+577 LSAAPVAIE
-586 SRAMQLQL
+586 SRAIQLQL
-594 GRWNWLLL
+594 GRWRWLLL
-602 PDRQALWAWQQQ
+602 PDRQALWAWRQ
-614 AEDNP
+614 
-619 EPSRLGAL
+619 PSVLRGRL
-627 SGSID
+627 D

-639 PSARERRQLQAI
+639 PSARERRHLKEL
-651 GAKRMWLSGATPP
+651 GAKRLWLSGTIPAGLPAA
-664 GWPTSWAASGP
+664 WAASGP
-675 SGYLQAAFG
+675 SGYLQAALG

>member
-1 MPEWPVACCG
+1 
-11 DVAAA
+11 
-16 SCPARPQLKP
+16 
-26 LLWGLLLAL
+26 LWGLLLAL

-42 LAFTPLQPAA
+42 QAFTPLQPAA

-60 AAAGAGPLE
+60 TATGPLE

-83 GGPVPRGGVGGCRA
+83 GRPVPRGGVGGCRA

-239 GARLP
+239 SARLP

-277 LALGVVECGYRGR
+277 LALGVVESGYRGR

-295 AASALVLLLARP
+295 AASALVLLVARP

-372 AVPANLLVAPLLT
+372 AVPANLVVAPLLT

-454 AWPALARRWRLLG
+454 AWPALERRWRLLG

-564 LPFQPGQRLASPG
+564 LPFQPGQQLASPG

-594 GRWNWLLL
+594 GRWRWLLL

-614 AEDNP
+614 ADDNP
-619 EPSRLGAL
+619 EPSKLGAL

-675 SGYLQAAFG
+675 SGYLQAALG

>member
-1 MPEWPVACCG
+1 MACCG
-11 DVAAA
+11 GGANTAGAA
-16 SCPARPQLKP
+16 RLRLKP

-52 GDPVLQLK
+52 GDPVLQLQ
-60 AAAGAGPLE
+60 AAAGPLE
-69 LTLRGFLLSDPVPS
+69 LTLRGTLLSDPVPS
-83 GGPVPRGGVGGCRA
+83 GAGCRA

-104 RTELRFDQCPALQ
+104 RTELRFKQCPALQ

-146 VRQGSFTQLQV
+146 ARQGSFSQLQV
-157 QDFEVLQRPATPVA
+157 QDFEVLQRAPTPVA
-171 DLRRRMAQALMQH
+171 DLRRRMAQALVQH
-184 AGPNSGSV
+184 AGPNNGSV

-201 VVPVPVEL
+201 VVPVPAEL

-239 GARLP
+239 GKRLP

-264 PQPSVLRAVLMGA
+264 PQPSVLRAVLMGG

-372 AVPANLLVAPLLT
+372 AVPANLVVAPLLT

-396 LAVILPPLLPLA
+396 LAVILPPLLPLV

-418 LVAVVKVFAAL
+418 LVAVVKLFAAL

-440 PGLVLLLSVALLAL
+440 PGLVLLFTVALLAL

-467 GALFALVVVV
+467 GALFALVVAV
-477 QFGMLSADQL
+477 QFSLLSADQL

-533 DWTLLLDPLAPEQ
+533 DWALLLDPLAPEQ
-546 PSCWQGLA
+546 PHCWQGQA
-554 GLVLA
+554 GLVMA

-577 LSAAPLAIE
+577 LSAAPVAIE
-586 SRAMQLQL
+586 SRAIQLQL
-594 GRWNWLLL
+594 GRWRWLLL
-602 PDRQALWAWQQQ
+602 PDRQALWAWRQ
-614 AEDNP
+614 
-619 EPSRLGAL
+619 PSVQRGRL
-627 SGSID
+627 D

-639 PSARERRQLQAI
+639 PSARERRHLKEL
-651 GAKRMWLSGATPP
+651 GAKRLWLSGTIPAGLPAA
-664 GWPTSWAASGP
+664 WAASGP
-675 SGYLQAAFG
+675 SGYLQAALG

>member
-1 MPEWPVACCG
+1 VACCG
-11 DVAAA
+11 GGANTAGAA
-16 SCPARPQLKP
+16 RLRLKP

-52 GDPVLQLK
+52 GDPVLQLQ
-60 AAAGAGPLE
+60 AAGGPLE
-69 LTLRGFLLSDPVPS
+69 LTLRGTLLSDPVPS
-83 GGPVPRGGVGGCRA
+83 GAGCRA

-104 RTELRFDQCPALQ
+104 RTELRFKQCPALQ

-146 VRQGSFTQLQV
+146 ARQGSFSQLQV
-157 QDFEVLQRPATPVA
+157 QDFEVLQRAPTPVA
-171 DLRRRMAQALMQH
+171 DLRRRMAQALVQH
-184 AGPNSGSV
+184 AGPNNGSV

-201 VVPVPVEL
+201 VVPVPAEL

-239 GARLP
+239 GKRLP

-277 LALGVVECGYRGR
+277 LALGIVECGYRGR

-372 AVPANLLVAPLLT
+372 AVPANLVVAPLLT

-396 LAVILPPLLPLA
+396 LAVILPPLLPLV

-418 LVAVVKVFAAL
+418 LVAVVKLFAAL

-440 PGLVLLLSVALLAL
+440 PGLVLLFTVALLAL

-467 GALFALVVVV
+467 GALFALVVAV
-477 QFGMLSADQL
+477 QFSLLSADQL

-533 DWTLLLDPLAPEQ
+533 DWALLLDPLAPEQ
-546 PSCWQGLA
+546 PHCWQGQA
-554 GLVLA
+554 GLVMA

-577 LSAAPLAIE
+577 LSAAPVAIE
-586 SRAMQLQL
+586 SRAIQLQL
-594 GRWNWLLL
+594 GRWRWLLL
-602 PDRQALWAWQQQ
+602 PDRQALWAWRQ
-614 AEDNP
+614 
-619 EPSRLGAL
+619 PSVLRGRL
-627 SGSID
+627 D

-639 PSARERRQLQAI
+639 PSARERRHLKEL
-651 GAKRMWLSGATPP
+651 GAKRLWLSGTIPAGLPAP
-664 GWPTSWAASGP
+664 WAASGP
-675 SGYLQAAFG
+675 SGYLQAALG

>member
-1 MPEWPVACCG
+1 MACCG
-11 DVAAA
+11 GGANTAGAA
-16 SCPARPQLKP
+16 RLRLKP

-52 GDPVLQLK
+52 GDPVLQLQ
-60 AAAGAGPLE
+60 AAGGPLE
-69 LTLRGFLLSDPVPS
+69 LTLRGTLLSDPVPS
-83 GGPVPRGGVGGCRA
+83 GDGCRA

-104 RTELRFDQCPALQ
+104 RTELRFKKFPALQ

-146 VRQGSFTQLQV
+146 ARQGSFSQLQV
-157 QDFEVLQRPATPVA
+157 QDFEVLQRAPTPVA
-171 DLRRRMAQALMQH
+171 DLRRRMAQALVQH
-184 AGPNSGSV
+184 AGPNNGSV

-239 GARLP
+239 GKRLP

-264 PQPSVLRAVLMGA
+264 PQPSVLRAVLMGG

-372 AVPANLLVAPLLT
+372 AVPANLVVAPLLT

-418 LVAVVKVFAAL
+418 LVAVVKLFAAL

-440 PGLVLLLSVALLAL
+440 PGLVLLFTVALLAL
-454 AWPALARRWRLLG
+454 VWPALARRWRLLG
-467 GALFALVVVV
+467 AALFALVVAV
-477 QFGMLSADQL
+477 QFSLLSADQL

-533 DWTLLLDPLAPEQ
+533 DWALLLDPLAPEQ
-546 PSCWQGLA
+546 PHCWQGQA
-554 GLVLA
+554 GLVMA

-577 LSAAPLAIE
+577 LSAAPVAIE
-586 SRAMQLQL
+586 SRAIQLQL
-594 GRWNWLLL
+594 GRWRWLLL
-602 PDRQALWAWQQQ
+602 PDRQALWAWRQ
-614 AEDNP
+614 
-619 EPSRLGAL
+619 PSVLRGRL
-627 SGSID
+627 D

-639 PSARERRQLQAI
+639 PSARERRHLKEL
-651 GAKRMWLSGATPP
+651 GAKRLWLSGTIPAGLPAP
-664 GWPTSWAASGP
+664 WAASGP
-675 SGYLQAAFG
+675 SGYLQAALG

>member
-1 MPEWPVACCG
+1 MVRG
-11 DVAAA
+11 
-16 SCPARPQLKP
+16 ARGQLKP
-26 LLWGLLLAL
+26 LLWALVLAL
-35 LLLRVGW
+35 LILRVV
-42 LAFTPLQPAA
+42 LVASMPLMPAA
-52 GDPVLQLK
+52 ADPVVRLEAPGS
-60 AAAGAGPLE
+60 AALPLD
-69 LTLRGFLLSDPVPS
+69 LTGTLLSDPRAGFGS
-83 GGPVPRGGVGGCRA
+83 DSCRA

-104 RTELRFDQCPALQ
+104 RTELRFGDCPALQ
-117 QGWRLQVQGRLR
+117 EGWRLQVRGRLR
-129 RPQVSPH
+129 RPLASPH

-146 VRQGSFTQLQV
+146 ARQGAFSQLQV
-157 QDFEVLQRPATPVA
+157 VGFKVLDRPATPVA
-171 DLRRRMAQALMQH
+171 DLRRRMAQALVQQ
-184 AGPNSGSV
+184 AGPDRGGV

-201 VVPVPVEL
+201 VVPLPAEL
-209 REAFRAAGLSHALAA
+209 REAFRASGLSHALAA

-244 RLGRLT
+244 QGARLG
-250 LAAAAMG
+250 LAAGAMG

-277 LALGVVECGYRGR
+277 LALAVLESGHRSR

-295 AASALVLLLARP
+295 GASALVLLLARP

-321 TAALVVSA
+321 TAALVLSA

-372 AVPANLLVAPLLT
+372 AVPANLVVAPLLT

-396 LAVILPPLLPLA
+396 LAVLLPPLLPLA
-408 TAPVAWLTNV
+408 TVPVAWLCSL
-418 LVAVVKVFAAL
+418 LVAVVKAFAAL

-440 PGLVLLLSVALLAL
+440 PVLVLLLSLALLAL
-454 AWPALARRWRLLG
+454 AWPALARRWRWVGLGLL
-467 GALFALVVVV
+467 ALAIALHCH
-477 QFGMLSADQL
+477 LLAADQL

-497 LVARHQGRAVLVS
+497 LVARHRGRAALVS
-510 SSGDGFSCSQA
+510 SSADGFSCSQA
-521 SQLARGLGVQRY
+521 SQLARGLGVQRF
-533 DWTLLLDPLAPEQ
+533 DWALLLDPLAPEQ
-546 PSCWQGLA
+546 PDCWRSQA

-564 LPFQPGQRLASPG
+564 LPLQPGQQLASPG
-577 LSAAPLAIE
+577 LTATPVAIE

-594 GRWNWLLL
+594 GRWRWLLL
-602 PDRQALWAWQQQ
+602 PDRQALWAWQERPGPGHGTVDGLWLGFRPTGRERSQLQ
-614 AEDNP
+614 
-619 EPSRLGAL
+619 RLGA
-627 SGSID
+627 
-632 GVWLGFA
+632 
-639 PSARERRQLQAI
+639 ERV
-651 GAKRMWLSGATPP
+651 WLSGAIPS
-664 GWPTSWAASGP
+664 GWPRSWAASGP
-675 SGYLQAAFG
+675 SGSLQAVRG

>member
-1 MPEWPVACCG
+1 MACCG
-11 DVAAA
+11 GGANTAGAA
-16 SCPARPQLKP
+16 RLRLKP

-52 GDPVLQLK
+52 GDPVLQLQ
-60 AAAGAGPLE
+60 AAAGPLE
-69 LTLRGFLLSDPVPS
+69 LTLRGTLLSDPVPS
-83 GGPVPRGGVGGCRA
+83 GAGCRA

-104 RTELRFDQCPALQ
+104 RTELRFKQCPALQ

-146 VRQGSFTQLQV
+146 ARQGSFSQLQV
-157 QDFEVLQRPATPVA
+157 QDFEVLQRAPTPVA
-171 DLRRRMAQALMQH
+171 DLRRRMAQALVQH
-184 AGPNSGSV
+184 AGPNNGSV

-201 VVPVPVEL
+201 VVPVPAEL

-239 GARLP
+239 GKRLP

-277 LALGVVECGYRGR
+277 LALGIVECGYRGR

-372 AVPANLLVAPLLT
+372 AVPANLVVAPLLT
-385 PLTLGAMALAC
+385 PLTLGAMALAG
-396 LAVILPPLLPLA
+396 LAVLLPPLLPLA

-418 LVAVVKVFAAL
+418 LVAVVKLFAAL

-440 PGLVLLLSVALLAL
+440 PGLVLLFTVALLAL

-467 GALFALVVVV
+467 AALFALVVAV
-477 QFGMLSADQL
+477 QFSLLSADQL

-533 DWTLLLDPLAPEQ
+533 DWALLLDPLAPEQ
-546 PSCWQGLA
+546 PHCWQGQA
-554 GLVLA
+554 GLVMA

-577 LSAAPLAIE
+577 LSAAPVAIE
-586 SRAMQLQL
+586 SRAIQLQL
-594 GRWNWLLL
+594 GRWRWLLL
-602 PDRQALWAWQQQ
+602 PDRQALWAWRQ
-614 AEDNP
+614 
-619 EPSRLGAL
+619 PSVLRGRL
-627 SGSID
+627 D

-639 PSARERRQLQAI
+639 PSARERRHLKEL
-651 GAKRMWLSGATPP
+651 GAKRLWLSGTIPAGLPAA
-664 GWPTSWAASGP
+664 WAASGP
-675 SGYLQAAFG
+675 SGYLQAALG

>member
-1 MPEWPVACCG
+1 MACCG
-11 DVAAA
+11 GGANTAGAA
-16 SCPARPQLKP
+16 RLRLKP

-52 GDPVLQLK
+52 GDPVLQLQ
-60 AAAGAGPLE
+60 AAAGPLE
-69 LTLRGFLLSDPVPS
+69 LTLRGTLLSDPVPS
-83 GGPVPRGGVGGCRA
+83 GDGCRA

-104 RTELRFDQCPALQ
+104 RTELRFKQCPALQ

-146 VRQGSFTQLQV
+146 ARQGSFSQLQV
-157 QDFEVLQRPATPVA
+157 QDFEVLQRAPTPVA
-171 DLRRRMAQALMQH
+171 DLRRRMAQALVQH
-184 AGPNSGSV
+184 AGPNNGSV

-239 GARLP
+239 GKRLP

-264 PQPSVLRAVLMGA
+264 PQPSVLRAVLMGG

-372 AVPANLLVAPLLT
+372 AVPANLVVAPLLT

-396 LAVILPPLLPLA
+396 LAVILPPLLPLV

-418 LVAVVKVFAAL
+418 LVAVVKLFAAL

-440 PGLVLLLSVALLAL
+440 PGLVLLFTVALLAL

-467 GALFALVVVV
+467 GALFALVVAV
-477 QFGMLSADQL
+477 QFSLLSADQL

-533 DWTLLLDPLAPEQ
+533 DWALLLDPLAPEQ
-546 PSCWQGLA
+546 PHCWQGQA
-554 GLVLA
+554 GLVMA

-577 LSAAPLAIE
+577 LSAAPVAIE
-586 SRAMQLQL
+586 SRAIQLQL
-594 GRWNWLLL
+594 GRWRWLLL
-602 PDRQALWAWQQQ
+602 PDRQALWAWRQ
-614 AEDNP
+614 
-619 EPSRLGAL
+619 PSVLRGRL
-627 SGSID
+627 D

-639 PSARERRQLQAI
+639 PSARERRHLKEL
-651 GAKRMWLSGATPP
+651 GAKRLWLSGTIPAGLPAP
-664 GWPTSWAASGP
+664 WAASGP
-675 SGYLQAAFG
+675 SGYLQAALG

>member
-1 MPEWPVACCG
+1 MACCG
-11 DVAAA
+11 GGANTAGAA
-16 SCPARPQLKP
+16 RLRLKP

-52 GDPVLQLK
+52 GDPVLQLQ
-60 AAAGAGPLE
+60 AAGGPLE
-69 LTLRGFLLSDPVPS
+69 LTLRGTLLSDPVPS
-83 GGPVPRGGVGGCRA
+83 GAGCRA

-104 RTELRFDQCPALQ
+104 RTELRFKQCPALQ

-146 VRQGSFTQLQV
+146 ARQGSFSQLQV
-157 QDFEVLQRPATPVA
+157 QDFEVLQRAPTPVA
-171 DLRRRMAQALMQH
+171 DLRRRMAQALVQH
-184 AGPNSGSV
+184 AGPNNGSV

-239 GARLP
+239 GKRLP

-264 PQPSVLRAVLMGA
+264 PQPSVLRAVLMGG

-372 AVPANLLVAPLLT
+372 AVPANLVVAPLLT

-396 LAVILPPLLPLA
+396 LAVMLPPLLPLV
-408 TAPVAWLTNV
+408 TAPVAWLSNG
-418 LVAVVKVFAAL
+418 LVAVVKLFAAL

-440 PGLVLLLSVALLAL
+440 PGLVLLFTVALLAL

-467 GALFALVVVV
+467 GALFALVVAV
-477 QFGMLSADQL
+477 QFSLLSADQL

-533 DWTLLLDPLAPEQ
+533 DWALLLDPLAPEQ
-546 PSCWQGLA
+546 PHCWQGQA
-554 GLVLA
+554 GLVMA

-577 LSAAPLAIE
+577 LSAAPVAIE
-586 SRAMQLQL
+586 SRAIQLQL
-594 GRWNWLLL
+594 GRWRWLLL
-602 PDRQALWAWQQQ
+602 PDRQALWAWRQ
-614 AEDNP
+614 
-619 EPSRLGAL
+619 PSVQRGRL
-627 SGSID
+627 D

-639 PSARERRQLQAI
+639 PSARERRHLKEL
-651 GAKRMWLSGATPP
+651 GAKRLWLSGAIPAGLP
-664 GWPTSWAASGP
+664 AAWAASGP
-675 SGYLQAAFG
+675 SGYLQAALG

>member
-1 MPEWPVACCG
+1 VACCG
-11 DVAAA
+11 GVAAA
-16 SCPARPQLKP
+16 SCSARPQLKP

-60 AAAGAGPLE
+60 AAAGPLE

-83 GGPVPRGGVGGCRA
+83 GGPVPRGGVGACRA

-157 QDFEVLQRPATPVA
+157 QDFEVMQRPATPVA
-171 DLRRRMAQALMQH
+171 DLRRRMARALVQH

-201 VVPVPVEL
+201 VVPVPAEL

-295 AASALVLLLARP
+295 AASALVLLVARP

-372 AVPANLLVAPLLT
+372 AVPANLVVAPLLT

-396 LAVILPPLLPLA
+396 LAVLLPPLLPLV
-408 TAPVAWLTNV
+408 TAPVAWLSNV

-564 LPFQPGQRLASPG
+564 LPFQPGQRLVSPG

-594 GRWNWLLL
+594 GRWRWLLL
-602 PDRQALWAWQQQ
+602 PDRQALWAWQQHTN
-614 AEDNP
+614 DDP
-619 EPSRLGAL
+619 EPSRLGEL

-675 SGYLQAAFG
+675 SGYLQAALG

>member
-1 MPEWPVACCG
+1 MACCG
-11 DVAAA
+11 GGANTAGAA
-16 SCPARPQLKP
+16 RLRLKP

-52 GDPVLQLK
+52 GDPVLQLQ
-60 AAAGAGPLE
+60 AAAGPLE
-69 LTLRGFLLSDPVPS
+69 LTLRGTLLSDPVPS
-83 GGPVPRGGVGGCRA
+83 GAGCRA

-104 RTELRFDQCPALQ
+104 RTELRFKQCPALQ

-146 VRQGSFTQLQV
+146 ARQGSFSQLQV
-157 QDFEVLQRPATPVA
+157 QDFEVLQRARTPVA
-171 DLRRRMAQALMQH
+171 DLRRRMAQALVQH
-184 AGPNSGSV
+184 AGPNNGSV

-239 GARLP
+239 GKRLP

-264 PQPSVLRAVLMGA
+264 PQPSVLRAVLMGG

-372 AVPANLLVAPLLT
+372 AVPANLVVAPLLT

-396 LAVILPPLLPLA
+396 LAVILPPLLPLV

-418 LVAVVKVFAAL
+418 LVAVVKLFAAL

-440 PGLVLLLSVALLAL
+440 PGLVLLFTVALLAL

-467 GALFALVVVV
+467 GALFALVVAV
-477 QFGMLSADQL
+477 QFSLLSADQL

-533 DWTLLLDPLAPEQ
+533 DWALLLDPLAPEQ
-546 PSCWQGLA
+546 PHCWQGQA
-554 GLVLA
+554 GLVMA

-577 LSAAPLAIE
+577 LSAAPVAIE
-586 SRAMQLQL
+586 SRAIQLQL
-594 GRWNWLLL
+594 GRWRWLLL
-602 PDRQALWAWQQQ
+602 PDRQALWAWRQ
-614 AEDNP
+614 
-619 EPSRLGAL
+619 PSVLRGRL
-627 SGSID
+627 D

-639 PSARERRQLQAI
+639 PSARERRHLKEL
-651 GAKRMWLSGATPP
+651 GAKRLWLSGTIPAGLPAP
-664 GWPTSWAASGP
+664 WAASGP
-675 SGYLQAAFG
+675 SGYLQAALG